1 MHRSLLTC
9 SIVSP
14 SKSFIIFECQG
25 TRRTGTN
32 ALRAFQASEF
42 AKGLISKGSNH
53 PLKAAVGKAEDTY
66 SMLSAYPHTP
76 PTEHTLIRVIDK

>member
-1 MHRSLLTC
+1 MLLSFLFLRAQLQFHSL
-9 SIVSP
+9 
-14 SKSFIIFECQG
+14 FILEHQG
-25 TRRTGTN
+25 TRRADTN
-32 ALRAFQASEF
+32 ALHAFQASEL

-66 SMLSAYPHTP
+66 SMLPAYPHTP